1 MGGGGGVVPR
11 SVFFIALCS
20 VLSPYYNNFAKVTRE
35 LTVLFC
41 ALCSL
46 RGVNWCPSSRCTGL

>member
-1 MGGGGGVVPR
+1 MGGGGGSEACV
-11 SVFFIALCS
+11 FIALCS

-35 LTVLFC
+35 LTVLLC

>member
-1 MGGGGGVVPR
+1 MGWGGGGGSEACV
-11 SVFFIALCS
+11 FIALCS

-35 LTVLFC
+35 LTVLLC